1 MTTPNQILDE
11 VVSSVTPLFATSGY
25 KKSARAFVALEGGVA
40 RVVQLQTSQLKK
52 PEEAKFTLNVLVA
65 SVAFQE
71 AYAGKPFP
79 KNPASAEAVVQAPI
93 GRLLPDGEHIWWSL
107 KPGVS
112 STLIAKELEA
122 LVRDPVLPFLA
133 RFPSEAALLREL
145 ESGAVLP
152 GFGAMRER
160 CRAVLLAKGG
170 RKAEAGKALAA
181 LIEANSA
188 DGLQGFRDSVVELG
202 QRLGVSV
209 L

>member
-11 VVSSVTPLFATSGY
+11 VVSSITPLFATSGY

-52 PEEAKFTLNVLVA
+52 PEEAKFTLNLLVA

-93 GRLLPDGEHIWWSL
+93 
-107 KPGVS
+107 
-112 STLIAKELEA
+112 A
-122 LVRDPVLPFLA
+122 
-133 RFPSEAALLREL
+133 SEAALLREL